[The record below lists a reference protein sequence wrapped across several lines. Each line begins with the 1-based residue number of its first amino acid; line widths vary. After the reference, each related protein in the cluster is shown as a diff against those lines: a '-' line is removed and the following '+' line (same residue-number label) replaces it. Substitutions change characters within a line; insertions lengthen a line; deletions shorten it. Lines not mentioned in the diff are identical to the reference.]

1 MTFAQKVV
9 FNYILCLVCWNRT
22 WHLSAFLAL
31 SGVPLGRGT
40 VGSPSWLLLRQ
51 PWLLSGSSACFLSP
65 LRPPSARNTA
75 VNPVLSLTPGPGE
88 VSVMNCRAQDLPQGP
103 SPHSQPGGVSALS
116 PILFCQCDSY
126 ATHHLCMKARP
137 CLCPVLIPRTK
148 ALWIFV

>member
-1 MTFAQKVV
+1 MFSLLKS
-9 FNYILCLVCWNRT
+9 
-22 WHLSAFLAL
+22 HLASVKAFLAL

-51 PWLLSGSSACFLSP
+51 PWLLSGSSTCFLSP

-103 SPHSQPGGVSALS
+103 SPHSQPGGSVHCLPYSSVSVTAMWPTVYAWKQGPASAL
-116 PILFCQCDSY
+116 CRYQGQR
-126 ATHHLCMKARP
+126 LCGFSSN
-137 CLCPVLIPRTK
+137 
-148 ALWIFV
+148 IF